1 MRSVGG
7 KIRYTVSFNSH
18 SKKRCVEK
26 GKHDYALNLILILC
40 FQNGN
45 TKFQNGVNSVKF
57 LFLIFGG
64 VVVNGCYKK

>member
-1 MRSVGG
+1 MLVTAVTLTQ
-7 KIRYTVSFNSH
+7 KAILF
-18 SKKRCVEK
+18 KKRCVEK